1 MGSTTLH
8 FTEKAVVSG
17 SLLDLPTKPVRHG
30 GNSERETRRKSRIK
44 YQAGVLL
51 SAQVSLPNSLDSMGW
66 VCDGSHSLLAICRPT
81 KPIHVCT
88 PSACTASSPMCRCPG
103 FEFKGSPDTFWSR
116 SYKLGMVQLNL
127 ADQSPSLM
135 DILFK
140 SYPSAFETEPSQSHP
155 TNLMVSLGY
164 KGARS

>member
-81 KPIHVCT
+81 KQIHVCT
-88 PSACTASSPMCRCPG
+88 VYSQCMYCFFSDVQVPRLRIQGEPRHILVP
-103 FEFKGSPDTFWSR
+103 
-116 SYKLGMVQLNL
+116 KL
-127 ADQSPSLM
+127 
-135 DILFK
+135 
-140 SYPSAFETEPSQSHP
+140 
-155 TNLMVSLGY
+155 
-164 KGARS
+164 